1 MADIT
6 KCASEECKLGDKC
19 RRKTEK
25 TGFNQ
30 SFCFFKFKYN
40 SKLDEEKCKWFLESK
55 LGTFK

>member
-6 KCASEECKLGDKC
+6 KCASEKCKLGDKC

-25 TGFNQ
+25 TGYNQ
-30 SFCFFKFKYN
+30 SFCFFKHN
-40 SKLDEEKCKWFLESK
+40 SKPEEEKCKWFLESK